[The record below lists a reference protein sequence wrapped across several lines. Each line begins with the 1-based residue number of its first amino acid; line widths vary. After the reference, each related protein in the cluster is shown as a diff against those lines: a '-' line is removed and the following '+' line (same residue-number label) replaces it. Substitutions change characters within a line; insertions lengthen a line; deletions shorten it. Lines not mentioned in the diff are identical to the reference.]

1 MRNGLIIESDAQV
14 LNFYRETA
22 KAVLPMTS
30 FCSAQ
35 NIDEAL
41 AKAQKQDFHLIIYA
55 NKTLDNLFF
64 SNIKKLKSQTSDPV
78 FVTINQCEKKSSLTK
93 LFSNGVKGCILSTES
108 NGEMARL
115 LSVLKYGI
123 APVSPRVV
131 DILTDK
137 DKDKLC
143 ATDDMVQLTNREND
157 VFDLLCKGLTNKYIA
172 KSLNLSVYTVAD
184 HVKSIFKK
192 MNVHSRTALISQQLN
207 IN

>member
-1 MRNGLIIESDAQV
+1 MRNGLIIGSDAQT

-30 FCSAQ
+30 FCSAK

-41 AKAQKQDFHLIIYA
+41 SKAEKQDFHLIIYA
-55 NKTLDNLFF
+55 NETLDSSFF
-64 SNIKKLKSQTSDPV
+64 SNIRKLKSHASDPIV
-78 FVTINQCEKKSSLTK
+78 VTINKCEKKSSLTK
-93 LFSNGVKGCILSTES
+93 LFAIGVKGCILSTES
-108 NGEMARL
+108 DCEVARL

-137 DKDKLC
+137 DKDKL
-143 ATDDMVQLTNREND
+143 ATNDDIVQLTNREND